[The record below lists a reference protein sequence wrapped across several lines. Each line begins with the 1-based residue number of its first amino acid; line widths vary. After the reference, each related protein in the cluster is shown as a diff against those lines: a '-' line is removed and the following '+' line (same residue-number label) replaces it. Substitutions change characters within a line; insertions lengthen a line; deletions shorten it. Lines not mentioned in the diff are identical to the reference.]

1 MINKIFFHKTGS
13 KILDTQ
19 KWFTNLRL
27 TKMVPKIETQRN
39 ELQNLVGQ
47 NWFTN
52 FRITKSRLTKII
64 HKIETHKNDS
74 QDWDSQK

>member
-1 MINKIFFHKTGS
+1 
-13 KILDTQ
+13 
-19 KWFTNLRL
+19 
-27 TKMVPKIETQRN
+27 MVPKIETQRN

-64 HKIETHKNDS
+64 HKIETHKNGS
-74 QDWDSQK
+74 QDWDSQKWFTKLRLTKMVHKIETHKNDSLYKV